1 MTTFSD
7 AVTTTSGTT
16 AGAFGTTQNL
26 TVAKVDSR
34 IQFVGLTIAGCDT
47 VITTAEGS
55 QVIVAVNSPSL
66 QLADQRFGTGPY
78 ITSGPATNSS
88 GQAMNQEI
96 TPINWIAGG
105 NEIIGF
111 STAVSATNTTGKL
124 NNICAMYS
132 DTNLPPSD
140 WRADYPAAAPSRGG
154 YVSSAIQATTT
165 RTALTA
171 ITVPTW
177 VQEFVAYKA
186 SLLKTGAVVTAQSVL
201 GLFDLTSS
209 IPNIAP
215 MKFTSNGEGATLGT
229 PVGTGYYHEELRAL
243 PVWFQ
248 NLGGSQTI
256 TPNITLNNAVTNGP
270 SSTFGI
276 YWR

>member
-7 AVTTTSGTT
+7 AVSTTSGTT
-16 AGAFGTTQNL
+16 AGAFGTVQNL

-34 IQFVGLTIAGCDT
+34 IQFIGLTIAGVDT

-88 GQAMNQEI
+88 GQVMNQEI

-105 NEIIGF
+105 NEIISF

-132 DTNLPPSD
+132 DTNMPPSD
-140 WRADYPAAAPSRGG
+140 WRYDYPSASPSRGG

-171 ITVPTW
+171 SPCQRGCRSSSHTRHRCSRPARSSRPSQSSACSTSPRPSPT
-177 VQEFVAYKA
+177 
-186 SLLKTGAVVTAQSVL
+186 SL
-201 GLFDLTSS
+201 
-209 IPNIAP
+209 P
-215 MKFTSNGEGATLGT
+215 
-229 PVGTGYYHEELRAL
+229 
-243 PVWFQ
+243 
-248 NLGGSQTI
+248 
-256 TPNITLNNAVTNGP
+256 
-270 SSTFGI
+270 
-276 YWR
+276 